1 MSYKHSHVIGTLL
14 TIGDEIL
21 LGDIQN
27 ENARYIAIELRARGF
42 RLDKMITVGDIED
55 DIAQY
60 IGQCLNG
67 THFIIVTGGLGPTDD
82 DRTCSAASRAFG
94 RPLVCNNDYATW
106 LKDRISDWGV
116 EWSREVE
123 RMAELPEGAVK
134 LGLNMAGFFVLHNGI
149 PCYFL
154 PGVPNEMK
162 HLLGKNVIPDLEA
175 RFPNRC
181 AYLKHIVR
189 IQGLLE
195 SQVNKRL
202 RSLNLGEGV
211 DIGYYPQGR
220 ENWVSI
226 FAAAPNEQECRTLVK
241 SAEEKIIALIGAHHI
256 SGHNDDCLEKVIGR
270 HLRARGWSMAIA
282 ESCTGGLLSR
292 KISAVPGASDY
303 LDRAFVTYSNRAK
316 TELLGVSERLLLT
329 HGAVSEEV
337 ALAMAEG
344 ARNNASVD
352 VTVSITGIAG
362 PTGGTSEKPVGTV
375 FIACATPT
383 QQKAEKYCFGGTRE
397 QIQESATQAALVML
411 WKLLTGDGH
420 LVCD

>member
-1 MSYKHSHVIGTLL
+1 M
-14 TIGDEIL
+14 
-21 LGDIQN
+21 
-27 ENARYIAIELRARGF
+27 
-42 RLDKMITVGDIED
+42 
-55 DIAQY
+55 
-60 IGQCLNG
+60 
-67 THFIIVTGGLGPTDD
+67 
-82 DRTCSAASRAFG
+82 
-94 RPLVCNNDYATW
+94 
-106 LKDRISDWGV
+106 
-116 EWSREVE
+116 
-123 RMAELPEGAVK
+123 
-134 LGLNMAGFFVLHNGI
+134 
-149 PCYFL
+149 
-154 PGVPNEMK
+154 
-162 HLLGKNVIPDLEA
+162 
-175 RFPNRC
+175 
-181 AYLKHIVR
+181 
-189 IQGLLE
+189 
-195 SQVNKRL
+195 
-202 RSLNLGEGV
+202 
-211 DIGYYPQGR
+211 
-220 ENWVSI
+220 
-226 FAAAPNEQECRTLVK
+226 
-241 SAEEKIIALIGAHHI
+241 IGAHHI

-352 VTVSITGIAG
+352 VTVSITGIA
-362 PTGGTSEKPVGTV
+362 PNRGTSEKPVGTV